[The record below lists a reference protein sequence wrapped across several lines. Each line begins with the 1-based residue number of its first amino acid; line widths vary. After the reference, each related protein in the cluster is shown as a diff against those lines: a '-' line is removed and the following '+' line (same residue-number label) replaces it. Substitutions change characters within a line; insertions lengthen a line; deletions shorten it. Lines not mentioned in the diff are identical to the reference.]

1 MLIYQFF
8 PCQGETSAGK
18 SSLINLILGEEVLPS
33 NFLPT
38 TSAICE
44 LKYGKERQIV
54 LHYKEADSTKEK
66 RQETFGFV
74 DPAELQKYVGGA
86 KQKKCS
92 DYEKIEIFL
101 PHQLLEVWW

>member
-1 MLIYQFF
+1 MLIYQLF

-38 TSAICE
+38 TSVICE

-54 LHYKEADSTKEK
+54 LHYKEAEFTKEK

-74 DPAELQKYVGGA
+74 DPAELQKYVGGCKA
-86 KQKKCS
+86 
-92 DYEKIEIFL
+92 EKML
-101 PHQLLEVWW
+101 KLRKD

>member
-1 MLIYQFF
+1 MLIYQLF

-18 SSLINLILGEEVLPS
+18 SSLINLILGEEFLPS

-38 TSAICE
+38 TSVICE

-54 LHYKEADSTKEK
+54 LHYKEADSTKDK
-66 RQETFGFV
+66 RPSVLWIQRS
-74 DPAELQKYVGGA
+74 YRNMWGGA

-92 DYEKIEIFL
+92 NYEKIEIFL
-101 PHQLLEVWW
+101 PHQLLEV